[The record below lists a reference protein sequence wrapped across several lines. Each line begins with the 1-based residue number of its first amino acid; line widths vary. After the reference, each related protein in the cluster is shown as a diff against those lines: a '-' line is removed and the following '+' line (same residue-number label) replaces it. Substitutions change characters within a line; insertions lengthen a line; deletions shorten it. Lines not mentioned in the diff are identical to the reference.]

1 MIEQQTLAREVI
13 NEIQRNLVI
22 VKANLFEKQTGE
34 PPSENQILRIV
45 SDIDKEFIG
54 EA

>member
-1 MIEQQTLAREVI
+1 MIGQQTLAREVI
-13 NEIQRNLVI
+13 NEIQRNLVL
-22 VKANLFEKQTGE
+22 VKAYLFEKQTGE
-34 PPSENQILRIV
+34 PPTERQILRIV

>member
-1 MIEQQTLAREVI
+1 MIEQQTIPREVI
-13 NEIQRNLVI
+13 NEIHRNLVI
-22 VKANLFEKQTGE
+22 VKACLFEKQTGE
-34 PPSENQILRIV
+34 PPSERQILRLV

>member
-1 MIEQQTLAREVI
+1 MIEHQTIPREVI
-13 NEIQRNLVI
+13 NEIQRNLVL
-22 VKANLFEKQTGE
+22 VKAYLFEKQTGK
-34 PPSENQILRIV
+34 PPSERQILRIV